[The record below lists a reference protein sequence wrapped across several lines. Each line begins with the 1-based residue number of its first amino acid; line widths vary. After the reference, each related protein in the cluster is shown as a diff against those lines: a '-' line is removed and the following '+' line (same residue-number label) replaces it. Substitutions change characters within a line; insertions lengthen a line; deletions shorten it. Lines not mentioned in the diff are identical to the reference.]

1 MAGPALTSQSFQ
13 PLLIFVVRVG
23 LAVGLSFSF
32 SMVAVGIAWGL
43 YVFSGA
49 TSQTTLIALFT
60 SAAGIGAGIGV
71 FPAWISV
78 NYNTRSSM
86 LGNFSLSILAG
97 IGGSWGGL
105 WYAAHQVVE
114 CCAKPDIAP
123 FTFAALG
130 ATIVASGVVLVLV
143 IARGIK
149 ARKAG

>member
-1 MAGPALTSQSFQ
+1 MAGLALTSRNLQ
-13 PLLIFVVRVG
+13 PLLIFVARVG

-32 SMVAVGIAWGL
+32 SMVAVGIAWGI

-60 SAAGIGAGIGV
+60 SAAGIGAGIGA

-78 NYNTRSSM
+78 NYNTRASM
-86 LGNFSLSILAG
+86 LGHFSLAILAG

-123 FTFAALG
+123 FTFVALG
-130 ATIVASGVVLVLV
+130 ATVVASGAVLVLV
-143 IARGIK
+143 IARGIR